1 MSHGGTSVLEQQP
14 LEPNVPVAEPP
25 PDGGYGWVIVGS
37 CFTVNCFSW
46 GVTAAFGVYLSEY
59 VSSGVFP
66 AARPLE
72 YGLIGGLNFCCAMLL
87 APAATSLTR
96 KFGVHAVMLAGSLL
110 QGSGYVAASFA
121 SAPWHLYL
129 SQGALVGAGI
139 GLLVVPSTAVLSQ
152 WFAAKRSV
160 ANGVASAGSGV
171 GGAAFAWGTAALIR
185 SCGLAWS
192 LRITGLVTMA
202 ANGAATLLARDRN
215 RHINP
220 TQLGFDV
227 GLLRRREVV
236 LLLLWA
242 FVSMFGYI
250 VLLFSLSDYALQ
262 VGLSSSQATDVV
274 GLLNIGTAVG
284 RPVIG
289 IVSDRWSR
297 TVTACALT
305 FLCGVICFALWIPA
319 NSFGLTAAFAVLCG
333 AILGIFWM
341 TIGPLCVEVAGL
353 RNLQSLLSL
362 SWAAVVVPTALAEV
376 IGLRLRE
383 IPAPRP
389 YLYAQI
395 FAGLAYMIAS
405 IFMFALWRV
414 IQRRETPAW
423 L

>member
-1 MSHGGTSVLEQQP
+1 MSHGGTSVPEQP

-37 CFTVNCFSW
+37 C
-46 GVTAAFGVYLSEY
+46 
-59 VSSGVFP
+59 
-66 AARPLE
+66 
-72 YGLIGGLNFCCAMLL
+72 
-87 APAATSLTR
+87 
-96 KFGVHAVMLAGSLL
+96 
-110 QGSGYVAASFA
+110 
-121 SAPWHLYL
+121 
-129 SQGALVGAGI
+129 
-139 GLLVVPSTAVLSQ
+139 
-152 WFAAKRSV
+152 
-160 ANGVASAGSGV
+160 
-171 GGAAFAWGTAALIR
+171 
-185 SCGLAWS
+185 CGLAWS
-192 LRITGLVTMA
+192 LRVTGLVTMA
-202 ANGAATLLARDRN
+202 ANGAATLL
-215 RHINP
+215 
-220 TQLGFDV
+220 LGFDV

-242 FVSMFGYI
+242 FVSMFWYI

-262 VGLSSSQATDVV
+262 VGLPSSQATDVV
-274 GLLNIGTAVG
+274 GLLNIRTAVG

-297 TVTACALT
+297 TVTA
-305 FLCGVICFALWIPA
+305 VICFALWIPA
-319 NSFGLTAAFAVLCG
+319 NSFGLAVAFAVLRG

-362 SWAAVVVPTALAEV
+362 SWAAVVVPTTLAEV
-376 IGLRLRE
+376 MGLRLRE

-389 YLYAQI
+389 YLYARI